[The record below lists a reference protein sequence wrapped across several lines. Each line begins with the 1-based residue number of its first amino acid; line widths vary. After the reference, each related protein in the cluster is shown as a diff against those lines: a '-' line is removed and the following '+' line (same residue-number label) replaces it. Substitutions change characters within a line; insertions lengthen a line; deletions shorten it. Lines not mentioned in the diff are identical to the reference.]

1 MERQSYRTHTGASSP
16 AFDGGDV
23 IAVSL
28 MDCASQQMFGET
40 TMIELDI
47 NNRVGSTLSSDKRP
61 AILTVVP
68 RPNPRENCSASSKV
82 GCTLDN

>member
-68 RPNPRENCSASSKV
+68 HRGNVAGINFHSAIV
-82 GCTLDN
+82 RAR